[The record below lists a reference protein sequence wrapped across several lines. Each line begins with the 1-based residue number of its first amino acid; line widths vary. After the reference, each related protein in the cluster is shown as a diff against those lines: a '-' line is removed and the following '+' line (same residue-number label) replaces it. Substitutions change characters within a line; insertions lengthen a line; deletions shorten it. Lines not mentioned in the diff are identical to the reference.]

1 MGPIQNCGTQMK
13 MHTHASALLLA
24 VCSSGAWAQ
33 NTPNIDWSGFHAG
46 GFLGATRGHSDART
60 VTGRLQYFVEEDA
73 VQIARAGDNKLGQSN
88 ASGGLALGW
97 DRQFDR
103 LVVGVEASANS
114 LSFDKER
121 VRGEVYDSV
130 PGTSF
135 SIRQTVRA
143 SWMSAVRLRLGW
155 AQQNWLA
162 YVSGGVA
169 HTKLKLNVTLTDNAF
184 DGYSQTSKSESV
196 TGPTLGFGGEY
207 ALDSKWS
214 IRGDYHFTRFGSI
227 NAVSDVTS
235 TNNSGGT
242 LLHKADLTVHGAFVG
257 LNYRFR

>member
-1 MGPIQNCGTQMK
+1 MK
-13 MHTHASALLLA
+13 KAHLHATALVLA
-24 VCSSGAWAQ
+24 TCSVGSTWAQ
-33 NTPNIDWSGFHAG
+33 TAPHRDWSGFHAG
-46 GFLGATRGHSDART
+46 GFIGATHGQSEART

-88 ASGGLALGW
+88 VSGGLALGW
-97 DRQFDR
+97 DKQFDQ

-114 LSFDKER
+114 LSFDKEK

-135 SIRQTVRA
+135 TLRQSVRA
-143 SWMSAVRLRLGW
+143 NWMSAVRLRVGW
-155 AQQNWLA
+155 AQGNWLA

-169 HTKLKLNVTLTDNAF
+169 HTKLKLDVTLTDNAF
-184 DGYSQTSKSESV
+184 DGFSKSSTAESV
-196 TGPTLGFGGEY
+196 TGPTVGFGGEY

-214 IRGDYHFTRFGSI
+214 IRGDYHHTRFGSI

-235 TNNSGGT
+235 TNNPGGT
-242 LLHKADLTVHGAFVG
+242 LLHKANLSLHSVFVG
-257 LNYRFR
+257 VNYRFR

>member
-1 MGPIQNCGTQMK
+1 MK
-13 MHTHASALLLA
+13 KAHIHAIALVLA
-24 VCSSGAWAQ
+24 TCSVGSTWAQ
-33 NTPNIDWSGFHAG
+33 ATPRADWSGFHAS
-46 GFLGATRGHSDART
+46 GFLGATQGQSDART

-88 ASGGLALGW
+88 VSGGLAFGW
-97 DRQFDR
+97 DKQ
-103 LVVGVEASANS
+103 LGQLLVGVEASANS
-114 LSFDKER
+114 LSFDKEK

-135 SIRQTVRA
+135 TLRQSVRA
-143 SWMSAVRLRLGW
+143 SWMSAVRLRAGW
-155 AQQNWLA
+155 AQGNWLA

-169 HTKLKLNVTLTDNAF
+169 HTKVKLDVTLTDNAF
-184 DGYSQTSKSESV
+184 DGFSRSSTSESV
-196 TGPTLGFGGEY
+196 TGPTVGFGGEY

-214 IRGDYHFTRFGSI
+214 IRGDYHHTRFGSI

-242 LLHKADLTVHGAFVG
+242 LLHKANLSLHSVFVG
-257 LNYRFR
+257 VNYRFR

>member
-1 MGPIQNCGTQMK
+1 MK
-13 MHTHASALLLA
+13 TAHVHATAIVLALCA
-24 VCSSGAWAQ
+24 AGSSWAQ
-33 NTPNIDWSGFHAG
+33 NAPHRDWSGFHAS
-46 GFLGATRGHSDART
+46 GFLGATHGQSDTRT

-73 VQIARAGDNKLGQSN
+73 VQIARAGDNKLGRSN

-97 DRQFDR
+97 DKQLDQ
-103 LVVGVEASANS
+103 LLVGVEASANS
-114 LSFDKER
+114 LSFDKEKA
-121 VRGEVYDSV
+121 RGEVYDTV

-135 SIRQTVRA
+135 TIRQSVRA
-143 SWMSAVRLRLGW
+143 SWMSALRLRLGW
-155 AQQNWLA
+155 AQGNWLA

-169 HTKLKLNVTLTDNAF
+169 RTKLKLNVTLTDNAF
-184 DGYSQTSKSESV
+184 DGYSQSSKSESV

-214 IRGDYHFTRFGSI
+214 IRGDYHVTRFGSV

>member
-1 MGPIQNCGTQMK
+1 MK
-13 MHTHASALLLA
+13 TAHVHATALVLA
-24 VCSSGAWAQ
+24 LCAGGSTWAQ
-33 NTPNIDWSGFHAG
+33 TMPQHDWSGFHAS
-46 GFLGATRGHSDART
+46 GFLGAAHGQSEART

-88 ASGGLALGW
+88 ISGGLALGW
-97 DRQFDR
+97 DKQFDR
-103 LVVGVEASANS
+103 LLVGVEASANS
-114 LSFDKER
+114 LSFDKEK

-135 SIRQTVRA
+135 NIRQSVRA

-155 AQQNWLA
+155 AQGNWLA

-169 HTKLKLNVTLTDNAF
+169 HTKLKLDVTLTDNAF
-184 DGYSQTSKSESV
+184 DGFSKASTSQSV
-196 TGPTLGFGGEY
+196 TGPTVGFGGEY

-214 IRGDYHFTRFGSI
+214 IRGDYHHTRFGSI
-227 NAVSDVTS
+227 NTVSDVTS

-242 LLHKADLTVHGAFVG
+242 LLHKANLSLHSVFVG

>member
-1 MGPIQNCGTQMK
+1 MK
-13 MHTHASALLLA
+13 NAHIHATALALA
-24 VCSSGAWAQ
+24 LCAGGSTWAQ
-33 NTPNIDWSGFHAG
+33 TTPHRDWSGFHAS
-46 GFLGATRGHSDART
+46 GFLGATHGQSDART
-60 VTGRLQYFVEEDA
+60 VTGRLQYFVDEDA

-88 ASGGLALGW
+88 VSGGLAFGW
-97 DRQFDR
+97 NKQLDQ
-103 LVVGVEASANS
+103 LLVGVEASANS
-114 LSFDKER
+114 LSFDKEK
-121 VRGEVYDSV
+121 VRGEVYDSA

-135 SIRQTVRA
+135 TLRQSVRA
-143 SWMSAVRLRLGW
+143 NWMSALRLRLGW
-155 AQQNWLA
+155 AQGNWLA

-184 DGYSQTSKSESV
+184 DGFSQASTSESV

-214 IRGDYHFTRFGSI
+214 IRADYHRTRFGSV

-242 LLHKADLTVHGAFVG
+242 LLHKANLTVDSAFVG

>member
-1 MGPIQNCGTQMK
+1 MK
-13 MHTHASALLLA
+13 AHVPAALIALA
-24 VCSSGAWAQ
+24 TCSGGSAWAQ
-33 NTPNIDWSGFHAG
+33 SGSQHDWSGFHAG
-46 GFLGATRGHSDART
+46 GFLGATHGQSDART
-60 VTGRLQYFVEEDA
+60 TTGRLQYFVEEDA

-88 ASGGLALGW
+88 ASGGLSLGW
-97 DRQFDR
+97 NKQFDR
-103 LVVGVEASANS
+103 FLVGVEASANS
-114 LSFDKER
+114 LSFDKEK

-135 SIRQTVRA
+135 SIRQSVRA
-143 SWMSAVRLRLGW
+143 SWMSALRLRLGW
-155 AQQNWLA
+155 AQGNWLA

-169 HTKLKLNVTLTDNAF
+169 HTKVKLNVTLTDNAF

>member
-1 MGPIQNCGTQMK
+1 MK
-13 MHTHASALLLA
+13 KALIHATAFVL
-24 VCSSGAWAQ
+24 VICSGGSTWAQ
-33 NTPNIDWSGFHAG
+33 TTPNIDWSGFHASG
-46 GFLGATRGHSDART
+46 LLGATHGHSNART

-73 VQIARAGDNKLGQSN
+73 VQIARAGDNKLAQSN
-88 ASGGLALGW
+88 VSGGLALGW
-97 DRQFDR
+97 DKQFDR
-103 LVVGVEASANS
+103 LLVGVEASAHS
-114 LSFDKER
+114 LSFDKEQ

-135 SIRQTVRA
+135 SIRQSVRA

-155 AQQNWLA
+155 AQHNWLA

-184 DGYSQTSKSESV
+184 DGFSNASTSESV
-196 TGPTLGFGGEY
+196 TGPTVGFGGEY

-214 IRGDYHFTRFGSI
+214 IRGDYHCTRFGSI

-242 LLHKADLTVHGAFVG
+242 LLHKANLTVHGAFVG

>member
-1 MGPIQNCGTQMK
+1 MK
-13 MHTHASALLLA
+13 KAHLQA
-24 VCSSGAWAQ
+24 
-33 NTPNIDWSGFHAG
+33 TPRADWSGFHAS
-46 GFLGATRGHSDART
+46 GFLGATHGQSDART
-60 VTGRLQYFVEEDA
+60 VTGRLQYFVDADA

-88 ASGGLALGW
+88 VSGGLALGW
-97 DRQFDR
+97 DKQFDR
-103 LVVGVEASANS
+103 LLVGVEASANS
-114 LSFDKER
+114 LSFDKEK

-135 SIRQTVRA
+135 NIRQSVRA

-155 AQQNWLA
+155 AQGNWLA

-169 HTKLKLNVTLTDNAF
+169 HTKLKFDVTLTDNAF
-184 DGYSQTSKSESV
+184 DGFSKASTSQSV
-196 TGPTLGFGGEY
+196 TGPTVGFGGEY

-214 IRGDYHFTRFGSI
+214 IRGDYHHTRFGSI
-227 NAVSDVTS
+227 NTVSDVTS

-242 LLHKADLTVHGAFVG
+242 LLHKANLSLHSVFVG